1 MKALFRLLAIAAGAS
16 TMAGPLLV
24 AAAPAAK
31 PGAKEAAKGG
41 AKAKAPS
48 KPGAGEE
55 KQEEAIAPA
64 TFASGGM
71 ELEESKRTD
80 EADRKRDEAIAELKD
95 IIRTI
100 EPGDQRSEL
109 LFQLAEL
116 WIEKSKFVYF
126 REFAAHDERY
136 RSWLECVNTEG
147 QSSCAAEPKLDNH
160 QSELYR
166 TEALRL
172 YEQILKDSPTY
183 PRKDEVLF
191 ALATNLYEKGEK
203 QSAIERHRDL
213 VTQYPRSKFV
223 GDSYIAMGEH
233 YFASN
238 DLGKATSAYTKA
250 LEASA
255 TEPRIYNFALYKLA
269 WCAYNGGDHSDAL
282 KKFQEV
288 VDRSEAGRTKN
299 EVALKGEAL
308 RDMVMTWQAL
318 GAVQEANVYYKKKT
332 SKAGARRYFSML
344 ANKYF
349 ADGVHDHAIE
359 AFRLLID
366 EEPLEERNPEYQSN
380 IVRAYEGLRQRDKV
394 LAEMRVLVTNYKPG
408 SAWSVANKDNE
419 RALRSAYDLSE
430 GAMREL
436 VTDYHQ
442 EAQKTKEVKTYR
454 LAAEIYKEYLDS
466 FAESESAYNLRFYYA
481 EILWTLEEWEKAAE
495 QYEATYQK
503 DPDGSYSK
511 TAAYNTLLAYEKLIA
526 IDKGEL
532 ERAQLR
538 DDQKVDEKKGKGK
551 AEKAKKIQVVQVD
564 KDVKEEVIPKWET
577 KMIEACDRY
586 AKIAAADPRLAA
598 DEINVLYK
606 SAFIYYDRKHFT
618 EAANRFGDIILKWP
632 DDAQARKAADL
643 SLNILEVKEEW
654 SDLARLSRAFY
665 GNKKL
670 AKPGEKWTQ
679 ELAKIMEGSQ
689 YKYIDLVVL
698 QKEKRDEDA
707 ATMFRDFVTE
717 FPKSDYASQALLYSM
732 EIYTKANKLDQGMV
746 VAEKILADYPTST
759 HRPAAVWALAKFNE
773 QTANFQKASD
783 YFLQYVREWEEK
795 VGLRADPKADPKKKV
810 ALKKPEDVIK
820 ANSADATKASDA
832 LFNAALWTEGRGE
845 FDTAIALFREYVEK
859 YGSVPN
865 AEPAAKIAFHI
876 ADIYNLQ
883 HDWTRAEKAYEDF
896 VKTYE
901 KKASAGDVFYARYK
915 RARALEQMKRKDEA
929 NKILDL
935 CAKEFPKLSADER
948 GKADYRDAYAY
959 AQFTMMESKWKAYTA
974 IKFNN
979 VRNLKKDLAEKMK
992 ATPALEAD
1000 YTAVLGIGSG
1010 DWGIAALTRIG
1021 MMYQDFARNFVESPD
1036 PVGLDF
1042 EQLDMYRSE
1051 LENRAFPLEEK
1062 AIEAYEKALDKS
1074 YELGIYNEY
1083 TLAAQDALNK
1093 FKPGEYG
1100 EIRQADYTGSEFF
1113 SRAPAALTVDATF
1126 GSSMPAAKPAV
1137 EPAEDVKPADGA
1149 SEEAPKT
1156 EPAPAKKKGVL
1167 ILDKAAAK

>member
-31 PGAKEAAKGG
+31 GKEAAKGASKEKAP
-41 AKAKAPS
+41 AKAGAEAEKAEGP
-48 KPGAGEE
+48 
-55 KQEEAIAPA
+55 IAPA
-64 TFASGGM
+64 AFSAGV

-100 EPGDQRSEL
+100 DPGDQRSEL

-136 RSWLECVNTEG
+136 RTWLECVNTEG
-147 QSSCAAEPKLDNH
+147 QSSCSAEPKLDNH

-203 QSAIERHRDL
+203 GAAIDRHRDL
-213 VTQYPRSKFV
+213 VTQYPRSRFV

-233 YFASN
+233 YFAAN
-238 DLGKATSAYTKA
+238 ELGKATSAYSKA

-255 TEPRIYNFALYKLA
+255 TEPRIYNFALYKLG
-269 WCAYNGGDHSDAL
+269 WCAYNGGDYEDAL
-282 KKFQEV
+282 KKFQDV

-318 GAVQEANVYYKKKT
+318 GAVQEANAYYKKKT
-332 SKAGARRYFSML
+332 SKAGARRYFAML

-380 IVRAYEGLRQRDKV
+380 IVRAFEGLRQRDRV

-408 SAWSVANKDNE
+408 SAWSVANKDNA
-419 RALRSAYDLSE
+419 RALRSAYELSE

-466 FAESESAYNLRFYYA
+466 FADSESAYNLRFYYA

-495 QYEATYQK
+495 QYEATYEK
-503 DPDGSYSK
+503 DAEGSYSK
-511 TAAYNTLLAYEKLIA
+511 TAAYNALLAYEKLIA

-538 DDQKVDEKKGKGK
+538 DDQKVDEKKGKGR
-551 AEKAKKIQVVQVD
+551 AEKAKRIQVVQVD
-564 KDVKEEVIPKWET
+564 KNVKEEVIPKWEA

-586 AKIAAADPRLAA
+586 ALIAAADPRLAN
-598 DEINVLYK
+598 DEINVRYK
-606 SAFIYYDRKHFT
+606 SAFIFYDRKHFT

-665 GNKKL
+665 ANKKL

-679 ELAKIMEGSQ
+679 ELAKIMEGAQ
-689 YKYIDLVVL
+689 YKYVDLVVL

-717 FPKSDYASQALLYSM
+717 FPKSDYAAQALLYSM

-746 VAEKILADYPTST
+746 VAEKILADYPTSN
-759 HRPAAVWALAKFNE
+759 HRPTAVWSLAKFNE
-773 QTANFQKASD
+773 QTADFDKASA

-810 ALKKPEDVIK
+810 ALKKPADVIK
-820 ANSADATKASDA
+820 ANSADAAKASDA
-832 LFNAALWTEGRGE
+832 LFNAALWTEGRGD
-845 FDTAIALFREYVEK
+845 FDEAISLFREYVEK
-859 YGSVPN
+859 YGTVPN
-865 AEPAAKIAFHI
+865 AEPSAKIAFHI

-883 HDWTRAEKAYEDF
+883 RDWPKAEKAYEDF
-896 VKTYE
+896 IKSYE
-901 KKASAGDVFYARYK
+901 KRASAGEIFYARYK
-915 RARALEQMKRKDEA
+915 RARALEQLKRKDEA
-929 NKILDL
+929 MKLLDL
-935 CAKEFPKLSADER
+935 CAKEFPKMSADDR

-959 AQFTMMESKWKAYTA
+959 SQFMMMEAKWKAYTA

-992 ATPALEAD
+992 ATPILEAD
-1000 YTAVLGIGSG
+1000 YTAVLAIGSG

-1036 PVGLDF
+1036 PPGLDF

-1062 AIEAYEKALDKS
+1062 AIEAYEKALDKA

-1083 TLAAQDALNK
+1083 TLAAQEALNR

-1100 EIRQADYTGSEFF
+1100 EIRQVGYTGSEFF
-1113 SRAPAALTVDATF
+1113 SRAPAALTADATF
-1126 GSSMPAAKPAV
+1126 GSAMPA
-1137 EPAEDVKPADGA
+1137 VKPAAAPADAPETDDA
-1149 SEEAPKT
+1149 SEEAAPKT